1 MDMTGTSLVALLQG
15 VCVIMVLAYGL
26 TRTRVFAEILD
37 GKRSPRNLLVIAVV
51 FGAFSIYGTLSGVPI
66 MDARHLSNAYNFRGM
81 CHEAKKEYPQ
91 AMADYSKAIE
101 IFDKSS
107 EALGNRSLLYYKLGD
122 MDKSKADAMAAK
134 RIDRKVK
141 VPEFDK

>member
-1 MDMTGTSLVALLQG
+1 MGNFSRLLFLLLGLVLGVVTVALADPAQD
-15 VCVIMVLAYGL
+15 
-26 TRTRVFAEILD
+26 FAAAVSAVKAGDVDKAMGDID
-37 GKRSPRNLLVIAVV
+37 RVIAV
-51 FGAFSIYGTLSGVPI
+51 GSS